1 MSGLPS
7 TGFAGRLPFHYGWL
21 IALAGSA
28 GSMACIGI
36 GRFALGMLLPS
47 MGASLSLSYA
57 EMGFIGTGNFVGYMV
72 SAIVAGHFV
81 RFQGYRRTIAAS
93 LAIVAVSMV
102 LVGRASGF
110 AELLFYYFITG
121 LGTGFANIPLMGL
134 VSRWFMQNRRGAA
147 AGIVVGGSGFGVVLS
162 GTLVPAVNAAIGTE
176 GWRTSWM
183 ILGAIALVVA
193 ALCFVVLRD
202 QPQDLG
208 LGRVGDNGG
217 GENAAVAAGETEKPG
232 WGVIIHLGA
241 IFMAFGF
248 TYSIYTTFIVTT
260 LVDERGFSEAVAGQ
274 FWSWVGILSI
284 FSGPLFGIFSDR
296 VGRKAGFTAIFL
308 FHTVAYLLVAADLPD
323 VYLYASIAL
332 FGISAWSIPSVM
344 VATVG
349 DYSGPVHA
357 AATMGAV
364 TALFGLGQV
373 MGPAVAGVLAD
384 SSGSFAGSYAMAGT
398 FTALSIIVVFFL
410 RRPSTTY

>member
-1 MSGLPS
+1 MTGLPS

-21 IALAGSA
+21 VALAGSA

-47 MGASLSLSYA
+47 MGASLSLSYS

-93 LAIVAVSMV
+93 LAIVAVSMI
-102 LVGRASGF
+102 LVGRAAGF
-110 AELLFYYFITG
+110 AELLFYYFVTG

-134 VSRWFMQNRRGAA
+134 ISRWFTQHRRGAA
-147 AGIVVGGSGFGVVLS
+147 AGIMVGGSGFGVVLS
-162 GTLVPAVNAAIGTE
+162 GALVPAINATVGAE
-176 GWRTSWM
+176 GWRISWM
-183 ILGAIALVVA
+183 VLGAIAFLVA
-193 ALCFVVLRD
+193 GLCYVVLRD
-202 QPQDLG
+202 QPEDLG
-208 LGRVGDNGG
+208 LRRVGDNGG
-217 GENAAVAAGETEKPG
+217 GEDAAAGAVKTEKPG
-232 WGVIIHLGA
+232 WGVILHLGA
-241 IFMAFGF
+241 IFMAFGY

-260 LVDERGFSEAVAGQ
+260 LVQERGFSEAVAGQ
-274 FWSWVGILSI
+274 FWSWVGVLSI

-296 VGRKAGFTAIFL
+296 AGRKAGFATIFL
-308 FHTVAYLLVAADLPD
+308 FHTVAYLLVAIELPD
-323 VYLYASIAL
+323 AYLYASIAL

-349 DYSGPVHA
+349 DYAGPVHA

-384 SSGSFAGSYAMAGT
+384 SSGSFAGSYGMAGT
-398 FTALSIIVVFFL
+398 ITALTIIVVFFV